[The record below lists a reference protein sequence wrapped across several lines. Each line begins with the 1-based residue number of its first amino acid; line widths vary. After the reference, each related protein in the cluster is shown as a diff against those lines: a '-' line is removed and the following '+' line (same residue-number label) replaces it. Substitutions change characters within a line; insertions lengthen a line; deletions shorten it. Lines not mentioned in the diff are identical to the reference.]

1 MENNKYPEN
10 YFEHYIISFSG
21 IGYAP
26 NKVGFEKLAK
36 LYMDIE
42 GINEFFN
49 LIKEIQIVKENNDW
63 SHFESI
69 AEDFEIEGLDIFKLK
84 ELVEVTINIFN
95 NIKV

>member
-1 MENNKYPEN
+1 M
-10 YFEHYIISFSG
+10 
-21 IGYAP
+21 
-26 NKVGFEKLAK
+26 
-36 LYMDIE
+36 
-42 GINEFFN
+42 
-49 LIKEIQIVKENNDW
+49 ENNDW